1 MTNKVYLKLNNKY
14 SFWITFF
21 SNNKLGQINEY
32 EENLK
37 EFGSF
42 DSAEEFWNYYQH
54 MKPLN
59 QLPKGSSYF
68 LFKND
73 IKPSW
78 EDTKNIGGGKFI
90 IAIKKD
96 DSGNKIWEDLL
107 LELMT
112 NAPETQLINGVVAN
126 SKSSESLLS
135 IWTSK
140 IDNQEMFN
148 IRHWL
153 KKILGLPVEIS
164 IKYKEHPN
172 NEEIKKKQKE
182 LQKIEEKR
190 RMQQEK
196 DFLLS

>member
-1 MTNKVYLKLNNKY
+1 
-14 SFWITFF
+14 
-21 SNNKLGQINEY
+21 
-32 EENLK
+32 
-37 EFGSF
+37 
-42 DSAEEFWNYYQH
+42 

-78 EDTKNIGGGKFI
+78 EDTKNIGGGRFI

-112 NAPETQLINGVVAN
+112 NTPETQLINGVLAN
-126 SKSSESLLS
+126 TRTNESLLS

-140 IDNQEMFN
+140 IGNQEMFN

-153 KKILGLPVEIS
+153 KKILGLPAEIS

-190 RMQQEK
+190 RMQKEK